1 MNGLGPRVAILGFH
15 LEANAFAPPSEKGDF
30 IAQCWEE
37 GDAISG
43 LARSVSHLPAE
54 IPGFYQRMDALGD
67 WTPVPLIVVGA
78 PPGGPATA
86 EVWAEFL
93 AQVESRL
100 RAAGAVDGV
109 YIANHGASS
118 AVGVDD
124 TEAQLAASVRSLVGP
139 DIPVIATHDLHCNV
153 SEETVAHLD
162 ALVSYRTN
170 PHVDQRERAA
180 EAADLLHEVFAGER
194 LVTAYVRLPITP
206 PSVTLSTVSGPY
218 ADAVRRGEAMIQPK
232 GRGPI
237 AAVSAAAGFVFSDL
251 PKCGMTITVTARR
264 DLAAA
269 RRAALELA
277 RAMWAERSRY
287 VANTIDVARAVELAA
302 RADQPLLF
310 ADVADNPG
318 GGGGGNTTWL
328 LEAFDRARV
337 PGVTLGVFVAPDVAA
352 QAHQVGMGGEFLAVF
367 NPLAGDYTGR
377 YEARA
382 RVLRLSDGHGTGR
395 RGILR
400 GRKFTLGA
408 SALIE
413 LCDSGMQVLVGSL
426 RRQLAEPAMLEMH
439 GVDISRLRILIV
451 KSRGHY
457 RAGFDEFFPND
468 RIHDVDSP
476 GLTTPNLSQIHFKR
490 LPRPVWPLEKEATW
504 IEPDWASSL
513 GPDPHT
519 GLQCAG

>member
-1 MNGLGPRVAILGFH
+1 MNGSGPRVAILGFH

-37 GDAISG
+37 GDGISA

-54 IPGFYQRMDALGD
+54 IPGFYQRMDELGP
-67 WTPVPLIVVGA
+67 WTPLPLIVVGA
-78 PPGGPATA
+78 PPGGPAA
-86 EVWAEFL
+86 ADVWRDFIS
-93 AQVESRL
+93 QVESRL
-100 RAAGAVDGV
+100 RAQGSVDGV

-124 TEAQLAASVRSLVGP
+124 TEAQLARLIRSIVGP
-139 DIPVIATHDLHCNV
+139 DVPVIATHDLHCNV
-153 SEETVAHLD
+153 SEETVASLD

-180 EAADLLHEVFAGER
+180 EAADLLHEVFEGER
-194 LVTAYVRLPITP
+194 LVTAYIRLPITP
-206 PSVTLSTVSGPY
+206 PSVTLSTHEGPY
-218 ADAVRRGEAMIQPK
+218 ADIVRRAEAMMQPK
-232 GRGPI
+232 GQGPI
-237 AAVSAAAGFVFSDL
+237 AVVSAASGFVFSDL
-251 PKCGMTITVTARR
+251 PKCGMTVTVTARG

-277 RAMWAERSRY
+277 RDVWKDRGRY
-287 VANTIDVARAVELAA
+287 IANTIDVAKAVELAA
-302 RADQPLLF
+302 KAEQPLLF

-318 GGGGGNTTWL
+318 GGGGGNTAWL

-337 PGVTLGVFVAPDVAA
+337 PGVTLGVFVSPEVAA
-352 QAHQVGMGGEFLAVF
+352 QAHEVGVGGEFQAVF
-367 NPLAGDYTGR
+367 NAQPGSYTQR

-382 RVLRLSDGHGTGR
+382 KVLCLTDGNGVGR

-400 GRKFTLGA
+400 GRKFSLGA

-413 LCDSGMQVLVGSL
+413 LCDSGMQVVVGSL

-439 GVDISRLRILIV
+439 GLDISRLRILIV

-457 RAGFDEFFPND
+457 RAGFDEFFPNE

-490 LPRPVWPLEKEATW
+490 LPRPVWPLDQDAAW
-504 IEPDWASSL
+504 IEPEWD
-513 GPDPHT
+513 
-519 GLQCAG
+519 

>member
-1 MNGLGPRVAILGFH
+1 MNGSGPRVAILGFH

-37 GDAISG
+37 GDGISA

-54 IPGFYQRMDALGD
+54 IPGFYQRMDALGP

-78 PPGGPATA
+78 PPGGPAA
-86 EVWAEFL
+86 IDVWRDFIS
-93 AQVESRL
+93 QVESRL
-100 RAAGAVDGV
+100 RAQGPVDGV

-124 TEAQLAASVRSLVGP
+124 TEAQLARLIRSLVGP
-139 DIPVIATHDLHCNV
+139 DVPVIATHDLHCNV
-153 SEETVAHLD
+153 SEETVASLD

-180 EAADLLHEVFAGER
+180 EAADLLHEVFEGER
-194 LVTAYVRLPITP
+194 LVTAYIRLPITP
-206 PSVTLSTVSGPY
+206 PSVTLSTHEGPY
-218 ADAVRRGEAMIQPK
+218 ADIVRRAEAMMQPK
-232 GRGPI
+232 GQGPI
-237 AAVSAAAGFVFSDL
+237 AVVSAASGFVFSDL
-251 PKCGMTITVTARR
+251 PKCGMTVTVTARG
-264 DLAAA
+264 DQAAA
-269 RRAALELA
+269 RRTALELA
-277 RAMWAERSRY
+277 RDVWKDRRRY
-287 VANTIDVARAVELAA
+287 IANTIDVAKAVELASKA
-302 RADQPLLF
+302 EQPLLF

-318 GGGGGNTTWL
+318 GGGGGNTAWL

-337 PGVTLGVFVAPDVAA
+337 PGVTLGVFVSPEVAA
-352 QAHQVGMGGEFLAVF
+352 KAHEAGVGGEFQAVF
-367 NPLAGDYTGR
+367 NAQPGSYAQR

-382 RVLRLSDGHGTGR
+382 KVLCLTDGNGVGR

-400 GRKFTLGA
+400 GRKFSLGA

-413 LCDSGMQVLVGSL
+413 LCDSGMQVVVGSL

-439 GVDISRLRILIV
+439 GLDISRLRILIV

-457 RAGFDEFFPND
+457 RAGFDEFFPNE

-490 LPRPVWPLEKEATW
+490 LPRPVWPLDKDAVW
-504 IEPDWASSL
+504 IEPDWN
-513 GPDPHT
+513 
-519 GLQCAG
+519 